1 MVSTADPLSVT
12 PAALRVRRLGEP
24 GILSPMAGLVQGRMS
39 SPHYVHESD
48 RVLLDDTIE
57 GAVARLCAVADL
69 PALEPG
75 GPREYIY
82 FDPSRTR
89 AAIVTCGGLCP
100 GLNNV
105 IRGLV
110 LELAD
115 NYGVTEVLGFRDG
128 FRGLAGDVEPVRLTH
143 DVVAGIHN
151 RGGTILGTSR
161 GSQDPALMVDTLE
174 RLGVS
179 LLFVIGGDGTLRGAA
194 KIADE
199 AERRGLVLSVIG
211 VPKTIDNDIPY
222 LDQSFGFQ
230 TAFTRATDSIKS
242 AHTEASS
249 TPHGVGLVKV
259 MGRHSGFI
267 ACYAALASHDADFV
281 LIPEVPFF
289 LDGPDGFL
297 ARLRDRVR
305 RQGHAVVVVAEGAGQ
320 ELLESDGAV
329 DASGNARLADVG
341 ALLRGAITEGFAS
354 AGEELSLRYVD
365 PGYAIRSVPANGWD
379 AVYCL
384 RLAQAAVHAAMAG
397 RTAMVVGRWHGRFV
411 HLPIPVATGSRNQ
424 VDPDGDLWIS
434 VLEATGQPLRLLL
447 RGGRLRGDRVQG
459 EHVGVETEAGDDPAR
474 GRGDHRVVAESLA
487 GGDVGDVHLDER
499 RGAHLHRVHERV
511 GVVGEGAGVQ
521 DDRRAAVAG
530 LVHPGH

>member
-1 MVSTADPLSVT
+1 LLSTADPLSID
-12 PAALRVRRLGEP
+12 ASDLWIRRVGEP
-24 GILSPMAGLVQGRMS
+24 TRRSPMVRLLHGRAS

-48 RVLLDDTIE
+48 RVLLDDTV
-57 GAVARLCAVADL
+57 GSAVAHQCAVGDL
-69 PALEPG
+69 PSMEPG

-82 FDPSRTR
+82 FDPPRTR

-128 FRGLAGDVEPVRLTH
+128 FRGLAGESAPVQLTR
-143 DVVAGIHN
+143 DVVADIHH
-151 RGGTILGTSR
+151 RGGTVLGTSR
-161 GSQDPALMVDTLE
+161 GSQDPAVMVSTLE
-174 RLGVS
+174 RHGVS

-199 AERRGLVLSVIG
+199 AAARGLPLAVIG

-230 TAFTRATDSIKS
+230 TAFARATDSIKS

-249 TPHGVGLVKV
+249 TPNGVGLVKV

-281 LIPEVPFF
+281 LIPEVPFR
-289 LDGPDGFL
+289 LDGDGGFL
-297 ARLRDRVR
+297 ARLRQLVR

-320 ELLESDGAV
+320 DLLDDDGQV
-329 DASGNARLADVG
+329 DASGNARLADIG
-341 ALLRGAITEGFAS
+341 ALLRTQIAADFAA
-354 AGEELSLRYVD
+354 AGDELSLRYVD

-411 HLPIPVATGSRNQ
+411 HIPIPVATGSRNQ
-424 VDPDGDLWIS
+424 VDPVGDLWMS
-434 VLEATGQPLRLLL
+434 VLEATGQPERL
-447 RGGRLRGDRVQG
+447 
-459 EHVGVETEAGDDPAR
+459 A
-474 GRGDHRVVAESLA
+474 
-487 GGDVGDVHLDER
+487 
-499 RGAHLHRVHERV
+499 
-511 GVVGEGAGVQ
+511 
-521 DDRRAAVAG
+521 
-530 LVHPGH
+530 

>member
-1 MVSTADPLSVT
+1 LTSTADPLSIT
-12 PAALRVRRLGEP
+12 PADLYVRRLGEP
-24 GILSPMAGLVQGRMS
+24 AVVSPMAALVQGRAS

-48 RVLLDDTIE
+48 RVLLDDTLD
-57 GAVARLCAVADL
+57 GAEARLCDVSEL
-69 PALEPG
+69 PSLEPG

-82 FDPSRTR
+82 FDPSVTR

-115 NYGVTEVLGFRDG
+115 NYGVTDVLGFRDG
-128 FRGLAGDVEPVRLTH
+128 FRGMVGDAEPVRLSRE
-143 DVVAGIHN
+143 VVAGIHN

-161 GSQDPALMVDTLE
+161 GGQDPAAMVETLE

-199 AERRGLVLSVIG
+199 AGRRGLVLSVIG
-211 VPKTIDNDIPY
+211 VPKTIDNDIPF

-230 TAFTRATDSIKS
+230 TAFTRATESIKS

-249 TPHGVGLVKV
+249 TPNGVGLVKL

-267 ACYAALASHDADFV
+267 ACYAALASHDVDFV
-281 LIPEVPFF
+281 LIPEVPFAF
-289 LDGPDGFL
+289 DGPGGFI
-297 ARLRDRVR
+297 ARLRERVR
-305 RQGHAVVVVAEGAGQ
+305 RQGHAVIVAAEGAGQ
-320 ELLESDGAV
+320 DLFDYDGAV

-341 ALLRGAITEGFAS
+341 ALLRRKIAEGFAS
-354 AGEELSLRYVD
+354 AGDELSLRYVD

-411 HLPIPVATGSRNQ
+411 HIPIPVATGGRNQ
-424 VDPDGDLWIS
+424 VDPNGDLWMS
-434 VLEATGQPLRLLL
+434 VLEATGQP
-447 RGGRLRGDRVQG
+447 
-459 EHVGVETEAGDDPAR
+459 AR
-474 GRGDHRVVAESLA
+474 FS
-487 GGDVGDVHLDER
+487 
-499 RGAHLHRVHERV
+499 
-511 GVVGEGAGVQ
+511 
-521 DDRRAAVAG
+521 
-530 LVHPGH
+530 

>member
-1 MVSTADPLSVT
+1 MASTADPLSIT
-12 PAALRVRRLGEP
+12 HADLRVSRIGEP
-24 GILSPMAGLVQGRMS
+24 SFLSPMAGLVTGRAS

-48 RVLLDDTIE
+48 RVLLDDTVG
-57 GAVARLCAVADL
+57 GAAARLCDVAEL
-69 PALEPG
+69 PSLEPG

-115 NYGVTEVLGFRDG
+115 NYGITEVLGFRDG
-128 FRGLAGDVEPVRLTH
+128 FRGMVDADQAPIPLGR
-143 DVVAGIHN
+143 DVVADIHN

-161 GSQDPALMVDTLE
+161 GNQDPQQMAATLE
-174 RLGVS
+174 RLGIS

-194 KIADE
+194 RIAEE
-199 AERRGLVLSVIG
+199 AERRGLALSVIG

-242 AHTEASS
+242 ALTEASS
-249 TPHGVGLVKV
+249 TPNGVGLVKV

-267 ACYAALASHDADFV
+267 ACYAALASHDVDFV
-281 LIPEVPFF
+281 LIPEMPLL
-289 LDGPDGFL
+289 LDGPGGFL
-297 ARLRDRVR
+297 GRLRDRVR
-305 RQGHAVVVVAEGAGQ
+305 RRGHAVVVVAEGAGQ
-320 ELLESDGAV
+320 DLFEYDGAV
-329 DASGNARLADVG
+329 DASGNARLADIG
-341 ALLRGAITEGFAS
+341 GLLRQRIIADFAA
-354 AGEELSLRYVD
+354 AGEELSVRYVD

-411 HLPIPVATGSRNQ
+411 HIPISVATASRSQ
-424 VDPDGDLWIS
+424 VDPDGDLWMS
-434 VLEATGQPLRLLL
+434 VLEATGQPARL
-447 RGGRLRGDRVQG
+447 G
-459 EHVGVETEAGDDPAR
+459 
-474 GRGDHRVVAESLA
+474 
-487 GGDVGDVHLDER
+487 
-499 RGAHLHRVHERV
+499 
-511 GVVGEGAGVQ
+511 
-521 DDRRAAVAG
+521 
-530 LVHPGH
+530 

>member
-1 MVSTADPLSVT
+1 VHISRGLNLASTADPLSIT
-12 PAALRVRRLGEP
+12 PSDLRVRRLGEP
-24 GILSPMAGLVQGRMS
+24 AVVSPMAALVQGRVS

-48 RVLLDDTIE
+48 RVLLDDTID
-57 GAVARLCAVADL
+57 GAEARLCDVSEL
-69 PALEPG
+69 PSLEPG
-75 GPREYIY
+75 GPREYLY
-82 FDPSRTR
+82 FDPPLTR

-110 LELAD
+110 LQLAD
-115 NYGVTEVLGFRDG
+115 NYGVTDVLGFRDG
-128 FRGLAGDVEPVRLTH
+128 FRGMVGDAEPVRLSRE
-143 DVVAGIHN
+143 VVAGIHN

-161 GSQDPALMVDTLE
+161 GGQDPAAMVETLE

-199 AERRGLVLSVIG
+199 AGRRGLVLSVIG
-211 VPKTIDNDIPY
+211 VPKTIDNDIPF

-230 TAFTRATDSIKS
+230 TAFTRATESIKS

-249 TPHGVGLVKV
+249 TPNGVGLVKL

-267 ACYAALASHDADFV
+267 ACYAALASHDVDFV
-281 LIPEVPFF
+281 LIPEVPFAF
-289 LDGPDGFL
+289 DGPGGFI
-297 ARLRDRVR
+297 ARLRERVR
-305 RQGHAVVVVAEGAGQ
+305 RQGHAVIVAAEGAGQ
-320 ELLESDGAV
+320 DLFDYDGAV

-341 ALLRGAITEGFAS
+341 ALLRRKIAEGFAS
-354 AGEELSLRYVD
+354 AGDELSLRYVD

-411 HLPIPVATGSRNQ
+411 HIPIPVATGGRNQ
-424 VDPDGDLWIS
+424 VDPNGDLWMS
-434 VLEATGQPLRLLL
+434 VLEATGQP
-447 RGGRLRGDRVQG
+447 
-459 EHVGVETEAGDDPAR
+459 AR
-474 GRGDHRVVAESLA
+474 FS
-487 GGDVGDVHLDER
+487 
-499 RGAHLHRVHERV
+499 
-511 GVVGEGAGVQ
+511 
-521 DDRRAAVAG
+521 
-530 LVHPGH
+530 

>member
-1 MVSTADPLSVT
+1 VHMASTADPLSIT
-12 PAALRVRRLGEP
+12 HADLRVRRIGEP
-24 GILSPMAGLVQGRMS
+24 SFLSPMAGLVKGRPS
-39 SPHYVHESD
+39 SPHYVHEAD
-48 RVLLDDTIE
+48 RVLLDDTLV
-57 GAVARLCAVADL
+57 GAASRLCGVAEL
-69 PALEPG
+69 PSLEPG

-128 FRGLAGDVEPVRLTH
+128 FRGMVDDDLLPLALSRDA
-143 DVVAGIHN
+143 VADIHN

-161 GSQDPALMVDTLE
+161 GNQDPTRMVATLE
-174 RLGVS
+174 RHGVS
-179 LLFVIGGDGTLRGAA
+179 LLFVIGGDGSLRGAA

-199 AERRGLVLSVIG
+199 ADRRGLALSVIG

-242 AHTEASS
+242 ALTEASS
-249 TPHGVGLVKV
+249 TPNGVGLVKV

-267 ACYAALASHDADFV
+267 ACYAALASHDVDFV
-281 LIPEVPFF
+281 LIPEMRFR
-289 LDGPDGFL
+289 LDGPGGFL
-297 ARLRDRVR
+297 GRLRDRVR
-305 RQGHAVVVVAEGAGQ
+305 QRGHAVVVVAEGAGQ
-320 ELLESDGAV
+320 DLFEYDGAV

-341 ALLRGAITEGFAS
+341 GLLRQRIIADFAA
-354 AGEELSLRYVD
+354 AGEELSIRYVD

-397 RTAMVVGRWHGRFV
+397 RTAMIVGRWHGRFV
-411 HLPIPVATGSRNQ
+411 HIPISVATASRNE
-424 VDPDGDLWIS
+424 VDPDGDLWMS
-434 VLEATGQPLRLLL
+434 VLEATGQPVRL
-447 RGGRLRGDRVQG
+447 D
-459 EHVGVETEAGDDPAR
+459 
-474 GRGDHRVVAESLA
+474 
-487 GGDVGDVHLDER
+487 
-499 RGAHLHRVHERV
+499 
-511 GVVGEGAGVQ
+511 
-521 DDRRAAVAG
+521 
-530 LVHPGH
+530 

>member
-1 MVSTADPLSVT
+1 MASTADPLSIT
-12 PAALRVRRLGEP
+12 HADLRIGRIGEP
-24 GILSPMAGLVQGRMS
+24 SFLSPMAGLVTGRAS

-48 RVLLDDTIE
+48 RVLLD
-57 GAVARLCAVADL
+57 
-69 PALEPG
+69 
-75 GPREYIY
+75 IY

-128 FRGLAGDVEPVRLTH
+128 FRGMVDDDLLPLALSR
-143 DVVAGIHN
+143 DVVADIHN
-151 RGGTILGTSR
+151 RGGTVLGTSR
-161 GSQDPALMVDTLE
+161 GNQDPERMVATLE
-174 RLGVS
+174 RLGIS
-179 LLFVIGGDGTLRGAA
+179 LLFVIGGDGSLRGAA
-194 KIADE
+194 KIAEE
-199 AERRGLVLSVIG
+199 AERRGLPLSVIG

-242 AHTEASS
+242 ALTEASS
-249 TPHGVGLVKV
+249 TPNGVGLVKV

-267 ACYAALASHDADFV
+267 ACYAALASHDVDFV
-281 LIPEVPFF
+281 LIPEMPFR
-289 LDGPDGFL
+289 LDGPGGFL
-297 ARLRDRVR
+297 GRLRDRVR
-305 RQGHAVVVVAEGAGQ
+305 RRGHAVVVVAEGAGQ
-320 ELLESDGAV
+320 DLLEYDGAV
-329 DASGNARLADVG
+329 DASGNARLADIG
-341 ALLRGAITEGFAS
+341 GLLRQRIIADFAA

-411 HLPIPVATGSRNQ
+411 HIPIPVATGSRNQ
-424 VDPDGDLWIS
+424 VDPNGDLWIS
-434 VLEATGQPLRLLL
+434 VLEATGQPERL
-447 RGGRLRGDRVQG
+447 G
-459 EHVGVETEAGDDPAR
+459 
-474 GRGDHRVVAESLA
+474 
-487 GGDVGDVHLDER
+487 
-499 RGAHLHRVHERV
+499 
-511 GVVGEGAGVQ
+511 
-521 DDRRAAVAG
+521 
-530 LVHPGH
+530 

>member
-1 MVSTADPLSVT
+1 MVSTADPLSIT

-24 GILSPMAGLVQGRMS
+24 GVVSPMAGLLQSRVS
-39 SPHYVHESD
+39 SPHYVHELD
-48 RVLLDDTIE
+48 RVLLDDTVD
-57 GAVARLCAVADL
+57 GAAARLCDVADL
-69 PALEPG
+69 PSLEPG

-82 FDPSRTR
+82 FDPATTR

-128 FRGLAGDVEPVRLTH
+128 FRGLVGDSEPVRLTR
-143 DVVAGIHN
+143 DLVAGIHN

-161 GSQDPALMVDTLE
+161 GNQDTSRMVTTLQHY
-174 RLGVS
+174 GVS

-199 AERRGLVLSVIG
+199 AVRRGMKLAVIG
-211 VPKTIDNDIPY
+211 IPKTIDNDIPFI
-222 LDQSFGFQ
+222 DQSFGFQ
-230 TAFTRATDSIKS
+230 TAFTRATESIKS

-249 TPHGVGLVKV
+249 TPNGVGLVKV

-267 ACYAALASHDADFV
+267 ACYAALASHDVDFV
-281 LIPEVPFF
+281 LIPEMPFS
-289 LDGPDGFL
+289 LDGEDGFL
-297 ARLRDRVR
+297 AKLRHRVR

-320 ELLESDGAV
+320 DLFEYDGAV

-341 ALLRGAITEGFAS
+341 ALLRQRIIDNYAAT
-354 AGEELSLRYVD
+354 GEELSLRYVD

-384 RLAQAAVHAAMAG
+384 RLAQAAAHAAMAG

-411 HLPIPVATGSRNQ
+411 HIPIPVATGGRNQ
-424 VDPDGDLWIS
+424 VDPNGDLWMS
-434 VLEATGQPLRLLL
+434 VLEATGQPERLF
-447 RGGRLRGDRVQG
+447 
-459 EHVGVETEAGDDPAR
+459 
-474 GRGDHRVVAESLA
+474 
-487 GGDVGDVHLDER
+487 
-499 RGAHLHRVHERV
+499 
-511 GVVGEGAGVQ
+511 
-521 DDRRAAVAG
+521 
-530 LVHPGH
+530 

>member
-1 MVSTADPLSVT
+1 MYMVSTADPLSIS
-12 PAALRVRRLGEP
+12 AADLAIRRLGEP
-24 GILSPMAGLVQGRMS
+24 TVLSPMASLVQGRVS

-48 RVLLDDTIE
+48 RVLLDDTLE
-57 GAVARLCAVADL
+57 GAEARLCAVGEL
-69 PALEPG
+69 PSLEPG

-82 FDPSRTR
+82 FEPSRTR

-110 LELAD
+110 LELGD
-115 NYGVTEVLGFRDG
+115 NYGVTEVLGFRNG
-128 FRGLAGDVEPVRLTH
+128 FRGLVGEAVPVWLSRE
-143 DVVAGIHN
+143 VVADIHN

-161 GSQDPALMVDTLE
+161 GSQDPAAMVDTLA
-174 RLGVS
+174 RHGVS

-199 AERRGLVLSVIG
+199 AERRGLALSVVG

-230 TAFTRATDSIKS
+230 TAFTRATDSLKS

-281 LIPEVPFF
+281 LIPEVPFE
-289 LDGPDGFL
+289 LDGDGGFL
-297 ARLRDRVR
+297 ARLRARVR

-320 ELLESDGAV
+320 DLFAYDGAV
-329 DASGNARLADVG
+329 DASGNARLADFG
-341 ALLRGAITEGFAS
+341 TLLQQRIAADFAA

-384 RLAQAAVHAAMAG
+384 RLAQAAVHAAMSG

-424 VDPDGDLWIS
+424 VDPNGDLWMS
-434 VLEATGQPLRLLL
+434 VIEATGQPARL
-447 RGGRLRGDRVQG
+447 
-459 EHVGVETEAGDDPAR
+459 
-474 GRGDHRVVAESLA
+474 S
-487 GGDVGDVHLDER
+487 
-499 RGAHLHRVHERV
+499 
-511 GVVGEGAGVQ
+511 
-521 DDRRAAVAG
+521 
-530 LVHPGH
+530 